1 MSLTWTRRESW
12 VAVFDVLGFAKLV
25 AESGQDFPRAHLTD
39 QLDELLGSL
48 ESDEQHHGSLEYLVF
63 SDTIV
68 IFSSTQEPSGYP
80 WFLLQ
85 CKNLIK
91 DSIRLRLPLRG
102 AISVGTTFVA
112 AEHPIVLGVP
122 FCEAFEYCADQDWIG
137 LLLAPSATHALRRAG
152 LEPLHHHFV
161 TGPVPLRRLSP
172 DDVLAYRL
180 QDGMANFDSPLLPLL
195 REMQHFAP
203 PDAKE
208 KYARTIKHI
217 QHHHRSTDG

>member
-1 MSLTWTRRESW
+1 MLLTWKRRESW

-25 AESGQDFPRAHLTD
+25 AKSAQDFPRALLTD
-39 QLDELLGSL
+39 RLDELLGSL
-48 ESDEQHHGSLEYLVF
+48 ELNEQRHGSLKFLVV

-68 IFSSTQEPSGYP
+68 IFASTQDPSGYP

-112 AEHPIVLGVP
+112 AEHPIVLGSP
-122 FCEAFEYCADQDWIG
+122 FSEAFEYCADQDWIG
-137 LLLAPSATHALRRAG
+137 LLLAPSATRTLRSAS

-161 TGPVPLRRLSP
+161 TGPVPLRCLSP
-172 DDVLAYRL
+172 QDVLAYRF
-180 QDGMANFDSPLLPLL
+180 QDGMANFDSPLLPWL

-203 PDAKE
+203 PEAKE
-208 KYARTIKHI
+208 KYARTIEHI
-217 QHHHRSTDG
+217 QRHHRSTDG